1 MASIGLTQ
9 EQPEERIGSEKDPR
23 WFCPMITIRSLNNCR
38 MIRCIISALCPGV
51 QIQRHESVRMCI
63 FNVSI
68 TEVHV
73 TVLPPGVSCRINV
86 KIFRIHSN
94 GSCILLF
101 TWFHPGLSPGQFLK
115 KRFFQ
120 DRMDWSQTTSTRQSQ
135 QITWKNPGKL
145 TMTRENQ
152 PFEEWLKNVIFH
164 CRVSFRWGWILK
176 FQHPNLESQIHGAKS
191 KEFQIVEPD

>member
-1 MASIGLTQ
+1 MKTTSDVTLDGMASIGLTQ

-73 TVLPPGVSCRINV
+73 TVLPPGVSCRISV
-86 KIFRIHSN
+86 KTFRIHSN
-94 GSCILLF
+94 GSCVLLF
-101 TWFHPGLSPGQFLK
+101 MWYHPELSPGQFLK
-115 KRFFQ
+115 KRSADF
-120 DRMDWSQTTSTRQSQ
+120 R
-135 QITWKNPGKL
+135 
-145 TMTRENQ
+145 
-152 PFEEWLKNVIFH
+152 
-164 CRVSFRWGWILK
+164 SFRTGWT
-176 FQHPNLESQIHGAKS
+176 GAKQPQQDNLNKS
-191 KEFQIVEPD
+191 HEKTQEN